1 MEQAATNLSE
11 IVADYVRIFDASSRR
26 WTDVRVVFV
35 TKGQITSPV
44 TVSIPV
50 ADEVETF
57 LTYPNANSRHVP
69 ALDGILAYI
78 AQQRLGGAPSVTNRY
93 VTVHRNNYSVFEGD
107 THVTKKAVS
116 LQVVR
121 GTC

>member
-11 IVADYVRIFDASSRR
+11 IAADSVSLWDAKSRR
-26 WTDVRVVFV
+26 WANVREVFV
-35 TKGQITSPV
+35 AKGQLTSPI

-57 LTYPNANSRHVP
+57 LAYPNATSNQVP

-78 AQQRLGGAPSVTNRY
+78 AQQRNSTRGA
-93 VTVHRNNYSVFEGD
+93 
-107 THVTKKAVS
+107 
-116 LQVVR
+116 
-121 GTC
+121 

>member
-1 MEQAATNLSE
+1 MEAATNLSE
-11 IVADYVRIFDASSRR
+11 ILADSVTIYDASSRR
-26 WTDVRVVFV
+26 WADVRDVFI

-57 LTYPNANSRHVP
+57 LAYPNATSNQVP

-78 AQQRLGGAPSVTNRY
+78 AQQKLA
-93 VTVHRNNYSVFEGD
+93 
-107 THVTKKAVS
+107 
-116 LQVVR
+116 R
-121 GTC
+121 GT